1 MYRRAYTLLVGVAA
15 VMGGLALAVSIRYD
29 QPLLDPEGKFL
40 GPSWA
45 RLPILLALAVGVD
58 LLPKALWQSRGRPGS
73 LMPAVRDRL
82 RTHWNRERVTLVV
95 LGVVCF
101 YVTYVSYRNLKSAL
115 PFVMDAMYDR
125 ELHQLDRAL
134 FFGNDP
140 STALHTLLGTD
151 VAAYFLSYI
160 YLWFLPLVPLAL
172 MAWLVWSKNLSHGYW
187 FATSQCLAWS
197 LGTFSYYA
205 LPTLGPGLEYPPLYS
220 DLAHTPT
227 NDLMDALV
235 RARQQIRL
243 GGYDGAGVEGIVN
256 SVAGFASLHC
266 AITLL
271 VALMVQYTLQSRTL
285 KWVFWVNFGLTVV
298 ATIYF
303 GWHYLADD
311 VAGVMI
317 AIISFYLG
325 GIASGQ
331 KFEKRSLRSHSTTT
345 TSQVPVEVEK

>member
-15 VMGGLALAVSIRYD
+15 VMGVLALLVSIRYD

-45 RLPILLALAVGVD
+45 RLPILLALAIGID
-58 LLPKALWQSRGRPGS
+58 LLPKAIWTSRGRPGS
-73 LMPAVRDRL
+73 LMPAIRQRL
-82 RTHWNRERVTLVV
+82 RTHWTRERITLVV

-125 ELHQLDRAL
+125 ELHQLDRVL
-134 FFGNDP
+134 FFGHDP
-140 STALHTLLGTD
+140 STVLHTALGTNL
-151 VAAYFLSYI
+151 AAYFLSYI

-172 MAWLVWSKNLSHGYW
+172 MAWLVWSRNLSHGYW

-197 LGTFSYYA
+197 LGTLSYYA
-205 LPTLGPGLEYPPLYS
+205 LPTLGPGLEYPPLYA
-220 DLAHTPT
+220 DLAKTPT

-243 GGYDGAGVEGIVN
+243 GGYDGQGVEGIVN

-271 VALMVQYTLQSRTL
+271 VALMIQYTLKSRVL
-285 KWVFWVNFGLTVV
+285 KIVFWANFGFTAV
-298 ATIYF
+298 ATVYF

-311 VAGVMI
+311 IAGVMI
-317 AIISFYLG
+317 AFISFYVG

-345 TSQVPVEVEK
+345 TSQVPVDAD